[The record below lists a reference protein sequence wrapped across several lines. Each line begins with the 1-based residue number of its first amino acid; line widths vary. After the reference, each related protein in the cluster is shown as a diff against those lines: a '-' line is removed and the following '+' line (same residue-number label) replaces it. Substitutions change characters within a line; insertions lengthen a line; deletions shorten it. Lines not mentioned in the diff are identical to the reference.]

1 MKYYSTRHNSLD
13 VSLEE
18 AVFKGLAPDG
28 GLYLPRTIPRLPQA
42 FLHNIRAMSL
52 KDICYAIAYVAFHGD
67 IEASVIHE
75 LVNNTFNYDIPITAI
90 DNDKYVMELF
100 HGPTMAFKDVGA
112 MFMGS
117 LLRHYIKQSGR
128 FDAVNVL
135 VATSGDTGAAVAG
148 GLHNIPGVNVWILY
162 PQDSI
167 SYMQE
172 AQFATLGGNIRAVE
186 VNGTLADCK
195 AIVKQAFNDKELN
208 ERMLF
213 SSATSINVARI
224 VPQTFYYF
232 WAYATLARKGVDV
245 KNLVFSVPCGNLG
258 NLASGLVARA
268 MGLPIKRFVAAG
280 NIDNALDIYLNTG
293 QVKEAT
299 TFTSIAPA
307 INVSSPTNFDRIT
320 ALTGDLETARQL
332 IHSYAFAEDDVMAT
346 MRELHDANDYVMD
359 THSAFAY
366 RALQHDLQPGEV
378 GVSLATAHPAKFSSQ
393 VEMALGHDIDVP
405 QQLREYLSGTRQV
418 ETINSGY
425 TAFKKLLLANQ

>member
-1 MKYYSTRHNSLD
+1 MKYYSTRKNSLD

-18 AVFKGLAPDG
+18 AVFRGLAPDG
-28 GLYLPRTIPRLPQA
+28 GLYLPRAIPRLPQA

-52 KDICYAIAYVAFHGD
+52 KDICYAVAYVAFHGD
-67 IEASVIHE
+67 IEAGVLHE
-75 LVNNTFNYDIPITAI
+75 LVNNTFNYDIPISAI
-90 DNDKYVMELF
+90 DDNKYVMELF

-117 LLRHYIKQSGR
+117 LLRHYTKQNGR
-128 FDAVNVL
+128 FDTVNVL
-135 VATSGDTGAAVAG
+135 VPTSGDTGASVAG
-148 GLHNIPGVNVWILY
+148 GLHNIPGVKVWILY

-213 SSATSINVARI
+213 TSATSINVARI

-268 MGLPIKRFVAAG
+268 MGLPIKRFAAAG
-280 NIDNALDIYLNTG
+280 NVDNALDMYLKTG
-293 QVKEAT
+293 EIKNAT
-299 TFTSIAPA
+299 TFNNIAPA

-332 IHSYAFAEDDVMAT
+332 IHSYGFADDEVMAT
-346 MRELHDANDYVMD
+346 MSELYGSHDYVMD

-366 RALQHDLQPGEV
+366 RALQQDLQPGET
-378 GVSLATAHPAKFSSQ
+378 GITLAIAHPAKFSSQ
-393 VEMALGHDIDVP
+393 VEMAIGKEVTVP
-405 QQLREYLSGTRQV
+405 QQLRDYLSGTRQV
-418 ETINSGY
+418 ATINSGY
-425 TAFKKLLLANQ
+425 TAFKKLLLANK